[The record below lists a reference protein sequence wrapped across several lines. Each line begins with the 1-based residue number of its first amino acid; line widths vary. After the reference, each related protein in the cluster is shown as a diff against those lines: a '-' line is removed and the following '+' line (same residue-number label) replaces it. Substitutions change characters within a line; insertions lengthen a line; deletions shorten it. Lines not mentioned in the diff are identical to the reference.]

1 MRESVSTKA
10 GWQAVVRWVRQE
22 REAQARDRMLAAH
35 RQAREQ
41 ELEWRAQRHEVW
53 GTKQDGK
60 LMAAQSFAQQKVRE
74 VVDHDG
80 PVQEAG
86 VVGGGWTRG
95 NTRLMSQGADYGK
108 VAEAGGGSARGGP
121 RTGPLA
127 MAGSLRGR
135 PGCLHKTANSM
146 GYGRRQTLRSVA

>member
-1 MRESVSTKA
+1 MCAWCYDNIPGVTEVQCLTALLLLLWVVADLWGERRMRESVTTKA
-10 GWQAVVRWVRQE
+10 GWQAVVRWIRQE
-22 REAQARDRMLAAH
+22 QEAQARDRMLAAH

-60 LMAAQSFAQQKVRE
+60 LMAAQSFVQQIVRE

-95 NTRLMSQGADYGK
+95 NTRLM
-108 VAEAGGGSARGGP
+108 
-121 RTGPLA
+121 
-127 MAGSLRGR
+127 
-135 PGCLHKTANSM
+135 
-146 GYGRRQTLRSVA
+146 